1 MKEILVD
8 ANVVISF
15 LTDRHPSQQ
24 EQAAALFRGAADRE
38 HTVVLHSITVVEV
51 VHVFL
56 HVYKVDPLDVA
67 RAVSSLLEMPGVV
80 SVSDLTWSLVLE
92 RWPQVIP
99 DFGDAVI
106 AAVAH
111 QGRYEGVAT
120 FDGGLRKKLVRQG
133 SASYWSG
140 SSNLPGLR
148 SGS

>member
-8 ANVVISF
+8 ANVMISF
-15 LTDRHPSQQ
+15 LTDRNQSQQ
-24 EQAAALFRGAADRE
+24 ELAAALFRGAADRE
-38 HTVVLHSITVVEV
+38 HALALHSITLVEV

-56 HVYKVDPLDVA
+56 HVYKIDPPEVA
-67 RAVSSLLEMPGVV
+67 RVVGSLLEMPGIV
-80 SVSDLTWSLVLE
+80 SVTDLTWGLVFE
-92 RWPQVIP
+92 RWPRVIP

-111 QGRYEGVAT
+111 QGRYDAVAT

-140 SSNLPGLR
+140 
-148 SGS
+148 